1 MTERA
6 ANNIVPSEM
15 EKNKNM
21 ANAVIMPKQGQSVE
35 SCIITEWKKNVGDT
49 VAKGDVLFSYET
61 DKSAFDEVSEVEG
74 TMLKILADAGDDVP
88 CFDTVCI
95 IGTPGEDISALI
107 PAKAEE
113 KKPDA
118 APAAEEKKA
127 EEPAKQADAPAATG
141 EANVGGRLKI
151 SPRARCLVEKTNA
164 DLSHVVPT
172 GPDGRIIE
180 RDIQKVLDGG
190 FTVPASVSERQLLG
204 EIVKEEVKEAPAA
217 APAAAP
223 AVAPV
228 AADYTDEPMSRVR
241 KVIAKSM
248 IKSLTELAQF
258 TLNTSFDASALV
270 ALRAQLKAG
279 GESLGLTNI
288 TYNDMILFAVAKTLA
303 TGNYKALNA
312 NLIDNGETIRYF
324 NGVNLGIAVNTDRGL
339 LVPTVFNAQTLTLND
354 LAKKSKQL
362 STDCVAGT
370 ASPEVLHG
378 ASFTVSNIGP
388 TGIESFTPVIN
399 PPQTAILGVCSLTK
413 RVKEKDGEAVFYPCI
428 PLSLTIDH
436 RAVDGAP
443 AAKFLADLVKNLEN
457 FNLLLTK

>member
-1 MTERA
+1 
-6 ANNIVPSEM
+6 
-15 EKNKNM
+15 M

-74 TMLKILADAGDDVP
+74 TLLKILAEAGDDVP

-95 IGTPGEDISALI
+95 IGTPGEDISSLV
-107 PAKAEE
+107 PAKADE
-113 KKPDA
+113 KKPA
-118 APAAEEKKA
+118 SAPAAEEKKP
-127 EEPAKQADAPAATG
+127 EEPAKQTDAPAATG

-151 SPRARCLVEKTNA
+151 SPRAKCLVEKTNA
-164 DLSHVVPT
+164 DLSRVVPT

-180 RDIQKVLDGG
+180 RDIQKLLDDG
-190 FTVPASVSERQLLG
+190 FTVSAAVSERQLLG
-204 EIVKEEVKEAPAA
+204 EIVKEEVKETPAPAA
-217 APAAAP
+217 TPAAP
-223 AVAPV
+223 A

-248 IKSLTELAQF
+248 MKSLTELAQF

-270 ALRAQLKAG
+270 ALRAQLKAS
-279 GESLGLTNI
+279 GEALGITNI

-303 TGNYKALNA
+303 SGNYKALNA
-312 NLIDNGETIRYF
+312 NLIDNGETMRYF

-362 STDCVAGT
+362 STDCIAGT

>member
-1 MTERA
+1 
-6 ANNIVPSEM
+6 
-15 EKNKNM
+15 
-21 ANAVIMPKQGQSVE
+21 MPKQGQSVE

-74 TMLKILADAGDDVP
+74 TLLKILAEAGDDVP

-95 IGTPGEDISALI
+95 IGTPGEDISSLV
-107 PAKAEE
+107 PAKADE
-113 KKPDA
+113 KKPA
-118 APAAEEKKA
+118 SAPAAEEKKP
-127 EEPAKQADAPAATG
+127 EEPAKQTDAPSATG
-141 EANVGGRLKI
+141 DANVGGRLKI
-151 SPRARCLVEKTNA
+151 SPRAKCLVEKTNA
-164 DLSHVVPT
+164 DLSRVVPT

-180 RDIQKVLDGG
+180 RDIQKLLDDG
-190 FTVPASVSERQLLG
+190 FTVSAAVSERQLLG
-204 EIVKEEVKEAPAA
+204 EIIKEEVKETPAPAA
-217 APAAAP
+217 APAAP
-223 AVAPV
+223 A

-248 IKSLTELAQF
+248 MKSLTELAQF

-270 ALRAQLKAG
+270 ALRAQLKAS
-279 GESLGLTNI
+279 GEALGITNI

-303 TGNYKALNA
+303 SGNYKALNA
-312 NLIDNGETIRYF
+312 NLIDNGETMRYF

-362 STDCVAGT
+362 STDCIAGT